1 MTATWRTTQKANRRT
16 AYLQVAA
23 ALFAERGFSGVSVD
37 ELSAAAG
44 VSGPAFYNHF
54 SGKDEI
60 LVELLVSA
68 SERLVSGAE
77 QILAEGG
84 EPDAVLGRLIA
95 FHLDFALTERDVIRI
110 QDRELAA
117 LPPAA
122 NHRVRSLQ
130 RRYVEHWSGIL
141 ARLRPALDA
150 AEREVRLLGAFGL
163 LNSTPFSASGM
174 RSASRAASIL
184 AAMALAALLGETPQ
198 PAEAPPAQP
207 KRPRRLP

>member
-16 AYLQVAA
+16 AYLRVAA

-77 QILAEGG
+77 QILTEGG
-84 EPDAVLGRLIA
+84 EPEAVLDRLIA
-95 FHLDFALTERDVIRI
+95 FHLDFALTEPDVIRI

-130 RRYVEHWSGIL
+130 RKYVEWWSGIL
-141 ARLRPALDA
+141 AKLRPEFDA
-150 AEREVRLLGAFGL
+150 AERELRLLGAFGL
-163 LNSTPFSASGM
+163 LNSTPFSARGM

-184 AAMALAALLGETPQ
+184 SAMALAAILGE
-198 PAEAPPAQP
+198 APRSTGASST
-207 KRPRRLP
+207 RSPRR